1 MFVMNMNYQYSQ
13 LCSQCVLTSAAIGH
27 TIVNRVFYEAWFPY
41 NRHGTGGSL
50 QGRVRLQYL
59 RIVPG
64 TAGRVQSCLRYRW
77 YRTVR
82 EKQSHE
88 SLMKWSS
95 S

>member
-1 MFVMNMNYQYSQ
+1 MNMNYQHSQ

-27 TIVNRVFYEAWFPY
+27 TIVNRVFYKAWFPY

-64 TAGRVQSCLRYRW
+64 YGRQSSILSAVPLVSYSQR
-77 YRTVR
+77 
-82 EKQSHE
+82 KAIS
-88 SLMKWSS
+88 
-95 S
+95 